1 MSHTRYVA
9 QIPARIGSKRVKM
22 KNLRLMN
29 GRPMI
34 QYAIEACQNVDSIG
48 RVCVNT
54 DSEVIGDFAIEL
66 GADFYKR
73 RPELATDDA
82 KQDEFNYDFLVNTD
96 CDTMIMVNPVSPLI
110 EADDIRAA
118 IEMYEHD
125 ELDTLIACKQERL
138 HAFFR
143 GKSLNFNTDAMLPAT
158 QDISSVDI
166 CTWTVCLWRKKTFV
180 EMYEEKGF
188 AAFSGKIGMYP
199 MNPIN
204 TLKVS
209 YESDFQLA
217 EHIMSW
223 RLNDEAVKEP
233 IYYEKDKAS

>member
-1 MSHTRYVA
+1 MSTIRYIA

-34 QYAIEACQNVDSIG
+34 QYAIETCQNVDTIG

-54 DSEVIGDFAIEL
+54 DSEIIGEFAMSL

-73 RPELATDDA
+73 SPELASDDA
-82 KQDEFNYDFLVNTD
+82 KQDEFNYDFLMNND
-96 CDTMIMVNPVSPLI
+96 CEAMVMVNPVSPLV
-110 EADDIRAA
+110 EADDIRHA

-138 HAFFR
+138 HTFFR
-143 GKSLNFNTDAMLPAT
+143 GEALNFDTRKMLPAT

-166 CTWTVCLWRKKTFV
+166 CTWTVCVWRKKTFI
-180 EMYEEKGF
+180 EAFEKHGF
-188 AAFSGKIGMYP
+188 AAFSGKVGMYP

-209 YESDFQLA
+209 YENDFQLA
-217 EHIMSW
+217 EHIMQW
-223 RLNDEAVKEP
+223 REAEEVVKEP
-233 IYYEKDKAS
+233 TYFTQD